1 MADIDPNS
9 PTPPKVGDEVLV
21 AVHQGA
27 TRTTLFP
34 DQVVAVSTVDHV
46 ELILLRQEFV
56 VRAQRGVVLETRDDE
71 VRIEFTPQ
79 GFRPE
84 QFDIGHVRL
93 DPLPA
98 IDMAMTVLAQ
108 QINAQQLDLGV
119 VVQRLQSMI
128 VEGK

>member
-1 MADIDPNS
+1 MADFDPSS
-9 PTPPKVGDEVLV
+9 PTPPNVGDDILV
-21 AVHQGA
+21 PVHQGS
-27 TRTTLFP
+27 TRTSLFP
-34 DQVVAVSTVDHV
+34 DQVVAVSTVDFT

-56 VRAQRGVVLETRDDE
+56 VRAQRGVVQEATDE
-71 VRIEFTPQ
+71 GVRVEFTPQ

-93 DPLPA
+93 APLPA
-98 IDMAMTVLAQ
+98 LDMALTVLAQ
-108 QINAQQLDLGV
+108 QINAQGLDLDA